1 MVVVVVV
8 VVIVV
13 VSVVAVGVVVEVVVE
28 VVAVVEVHSAL
39 KPVLVT
45 DPSVFILTVM
55 VCPVLVKGPGMEEP
69 QNFSL

>member
-8 VVIVV
+8 VVIVIVV
-13 VSVVAVGVVVEVVVE
+13 VSVVAIAVVVEVVV
-28 VVAVVEVHSAL
+28 VVEVHSAL